1 VIQFISIVVLTFALA
16 LIVLGAITMW
26 LERGRGRLQGVALT
40 LVGLLVGIGYA
51 FLGSRFSLAL
61 FDHLIVQVD
70 LPALMATAFTYTAG
84 VLSGVSLAV
93 GLFIGFLAFSAAS
106 LGERCSH
113 YTLYSFFDSGSAGL
127 SFRRGGDR
135 IFVRCAVG
143 DSLGHGSARTPT
155 ARRFG

>member
-1 VIQFISIVVLTFALA
+1 MRVIQFISIVVLTFALA

-84 VLSGVSLAV
+84 VLSGASLAV
-93 GLFIGFLAFSAAS
+93 GLFLWATGRFRHRVERTTIAFIVVGVLVALAATFIAVV
-106 LGERCSH
+106 
-113 YTLYSFFDSGSAGL
+113 L
-127 SFRRGGDR
+127 S
-135 IFVRCAVG
+135 
-143 DSLGHGSARTPT
+143 TP
-155 ARRFG
+155 

>member
-1 VIQFISIVVLTFALA
+1 MIQFISIVVLTFALA

-61 FDHLIVQVD
+61 FDYLIVQVD

-93 GLFIGFLAFSAAS
+93 GLFLWATGRFRHRVERTAAAFVVVGVLVALAATFIAII
-106 LGERCSH
+106 
-113 YTLYSFFDSGSAGL
+113 L
-127 SFRRGGDR
+127 S
-135 IFVRCAVG
+135 
-143 DSLGHGSARTPT
+143 TP
-155 ARRFG
+155 

>member
-1 VIQFISIVVLTFALA
+1 MRVIQFISIVVLTFALA

-93 GLFIGFLAFSAAS
+93 GLFLWATGRFRHRVERTAAAFVVVGVLVALAATFIAIV
-106 LGERCSH
+106 
-113 YTLYSFFDSGSAGL
+113 L
-127 SFRRGGDR
+127 S
-135 IFVRCAVG
+135 
-143 DSLGHGSARTPT
+143 TP
-155 ARRFG
+155 

>member
-93 GLFIGFLAFSAAS
+93 GLFLWATGRFRHRVERTAAAFVVVGVLVALAATFIAIV
-106 LGERCSH
+106 
-113 YTLYSFFDSGSAGL
+113 L
-127 SFRRGGDR
+127 S
-135 IFVRCAVG
+135 
-143 DSLGHGSARTPT
+143 TP
-155 ARRFG
+155 

>member
-1 VIQFISIVVLTFALA
+1 MIQFISIVVLTFALA

-93 GLFIGFLAFSAAS
+93 GLFLWATGRFRHRVERTAAAFVVVGVLVALAATFIAIV
-106 LGERCSH
+106 
-113 YTLYSFFDSGSAGL
+113 L
-127 SFRRGGDR
+127 S
-135 IFVRCAVG
+135 
-143 DSLGHGSARTPT
+143 TP
-155 ARRFG
+155 

>member
-1 VIQFISIVVLTFALA
+1 MRVIEFISIVVLTFALA

-93 GLFIGFLAFSAAS
+93 GLFLWATGRFRHRVERTAAAFVVVGVLVALAATFIAIV
-106 LGERCSH
+106 
-113 YTLYSFFDSGSAGL
+113 L
-127 SFRRGGDR
+127 S
-135 IFVRCAVG
+135 
-143 DSLGHGSARTPT
+143 TP
-155 ARRFG
+155 